1 MEAAR
6 NADSTTIKPLTKRTA
21 EGKLYVRRPDAEL
34 QIEKALS
41 LETAQILEM
50 LGAAKERGD
59 ETFLLD
65 ETLVYL
71 LRQARRANDDDLLNE
86 LYIELNKRIWKKLAK
101 FRGNFNNQADF
112 EDFGQKTE
120 MAIIKKILN
129 VESNAGDFAQAQ
141 FGSFVLSEA
150 KAAWKQDFV
159 RIKKDRESL
168 DTPRG
173 SDDEET
179 DQLENKAD
187 LRDEFSAEKRLI
199 YEEQMRN
206 FSPEQ
211 QIIAAMLLDG
221 FQIESKRPEEMTISK
236 YLNITSRTIRTRIK
250 KMREILNESK
260 GEAK

>member
-6 NADSTTIKPLTKRTA
+6 NADSTTIKPLTKQTA
-21 EGKLYVRRPDAEL
+21 DGTLYIRRADAEL

-41 LETAQILEM
+41 LEKAQILEM
-50 LGAAKERGD
+50 LGAGNKRGD
-59 ETFLLD
+59 EAFLLD

-71 LRQARRANDDDLLNE
+71 LREARRANDENLLNE
-86 LYIELNKRIWKKLAK
+86 IYADLNKRIWKKLAK
-101 FRGNFNNQADF
+101 FRANFKDQSDF

-120 MAIIKKILN
+120 MAILRKILN
-129 VESNAGDFAQAQ
+129 IDANAGDFAQVQ

-173 SDDEET
+173 ADDE
-179 DQLENKAD
+179 DINQLENKAD
-187 LRDEFSAEKRLI
+187 WRDEFSAEKRLI

-206 FSPEQ
+206 FTNEQ

-250 KMREILNESK
+250 EMREILNESK